1 VDLRLTAA
9 EVAFRD
15 ELVEWLHSAL
25 PGLPPRPPERDYW
38 ARREFDTHWQQQLF
52 HAGYA
57 GINWPKEYG
66 GRGATPTE
74 HLIYL
79 EESQRLGAPK
89 LETHFV
95 GNEHAGPTLIMEATP
110 DQKRAHLPRILE
122 GTEVWCQGF
131 SEPNAGSDLAS
142 LSTRAV
148 RDGDHYVVSGQKIW
162 TSFAHIADY
171 CELLVRTDTNVPK
184 HRGITWL
191 ICPMDLPGIEA
202 RPIRTVVDSSEFCET
217 FFDEVRVP
225 VANRVGDENDG
236 WRVAMVT
243 FSFERGTG
251 FLTELLSAQRELH
264 ELVGVTKHVTR
275 RGARAFDDA
284 EIRRELGRL
293 QADFDALWALTK
305 RNVSQAA
312 RTGMVGPGGSVFK
325 LHYADVSKRMGE
337 LAFRVLERMALAP
350 DETAALT
357 DVELAAR
364 RIRAFTVSI
373 AAGTSQ
379 IQRNIIGERILGLP
393 RER

>member
-1 VDLRLTAA
+1 
-9 EVAFRD
+9 
-15 ELVEWLHSAL
+15 
-25 PGLPPRPPERDYW
+25 
-38 ARREFDTHWQQQLF
+38 
-52 HAGYA
+52 
-57 GINWPKEYG
+57 
-66 GRGATPTE
+66 
-74 HLIYL
+74 
-79 EESQRLGAPK
+79 
-89 LETHFV
+89 
-95 GNEHAGPTLIMEATP
+95 MEATP
-110 DQKRAHLPRILE
+110 EQKRAHLPRILD